1 MEETAVIVKKETLR
15 VALGTFILSAVM
27 NLVFLVIGF
36 WDLKVLFGSL
46 LGMFTAILN
55 FFLMCLTVKRAVD
68 DGDQA
73 KAVKRIKSSQIL
85 RLLMV
90 FAIIA
95 VAGIFRKT
103 CFNIIAAVIP
113 LIFPSII
120 IRIIKAVD
128 AKKEKKENPVPAVSA
143 VSEKTEALPETES
156 ADEMESVCETESADE
171 TETESVC
178 ETEPVCETETAEETE
193 NGFETKED
201 QD

>member
-1 MEETAVIVKKETLR
+1 MQETTEIIKKETLR

-27 NLVFLVIGF
+27 NIVFLVIGF

-55 FFLMCLTVKRAVD
+55 FFLMCLTIKRAVD

-73 KAVKRIKSSQIL
+73 KAVKRIKNSQIL

-128 AKKEKKENPVPAVSA
+128 AKKEKKENPNPAVSA
-143 VSEKTEALPETES
+143 ASGKTEALPETEPAAETGS
-156 ADEMESVCETESADE
+156 LCEK
-171 TETESVC
+171 
-178 ETEPVCETETAEETE
+178 ETAAEAATETE